1 MDGKYG
7 NKNCTQMGSSAAH
20 RRGSDCPRLPFCRL
34 AAHKLFHF
42 ELSGADHRRASPER
56 QGRGPRGCLRRRRE
70 LDPRKG
76 FAARAKAGPHN
87 SSGSPHDY
95 ASNHAS
101 AVPVHVAAQHETC
114 FSTSGSVAAAAGAA
128 EKTLTGSKSHLRTAH
143 LTPFVI
149 AFTMLLNA
157 VVAELA
163 DALA

>member
-1 MDGKYG
+1 MEGKYG
-7 NKNCTQMGSSAAH
+7 NKNCTPMGSSAAH

-56 QGRGPRGCLRRRRE
+56 QGRGPRGRLRRRGQPDRFRPTRCSQRSF
-70 LDPRKG
+70 DTR
-76 FAARAKAGPHN
+76 H
-87 SSGSPHDY
+87 
-95 ASNHAS
+95 HAS
-101 AVPVHVAAQHETC
+101 AVHVPAQPATCLSAA
-114 FSTSGSVAAAAGAA
+114 GSVEAAARAA
-128 EKTLTGSKSHLRTAH
+128 EKTLTGSKSHFRPAH